1 MGVCDVIEQ
10 PTTYGY
16 ARISTQEQNES
27 RQLTLFVELGIAPE
41 NVFVDK
47 LSGKNTDRPAL
58 RHMMSKLQRGD
69 KVVVESYSRLARNLR
84 DLFELTDIFKTA
96 GVVFES
102 RKENIS
108 TNTPQG
114 RLMLALFGGL
124 AEFEREN
131 LLQRQAEGIA
141 IAKANAVYSGRK
153 SKELKNF
160 DRIAQRYR
168 SGELKNDEAAKI
180 LGISRATFFRRL
192 QQAA

>member
-1 MGVCDVIEQ
+1 MIEQ